1 MGHMRPWRSG
11 RDSNPRLTRLC
22 RPPLFRLSYADRT
35 AGLSRQSC
43 VTDFRI
49 AMGFHF
55 CVLLHHTPRLSG
67 VSQKRKRSG
76 PKTGLVHPQ
85 GCEPRRRRDRGER
98 NPPRTDV
105 YWSRLRT
112 KPIRATSGWTCL
124 LHGDGYPIPR
134 SIKRGRSSCLRN
146 RGGGTGRIRTGTI
159 SGYVLPKLCHLRY
172 CPI

>member
-11 RDSNPRLTRLC
+11 RDSNPRHTVLQTAAL
-22 RPPLFRLSYADRT
+22 PLSYADRT

-67 VSQKRKRSG
+67 VSQKKERGQARKPG
-76 PKTGLVHPQ
+76 W
-85 GCEPRRRRDRGER
+85 CIRRAMNPVGGGRRGG
-98 NPPRTDV
+98 NPPRTDA

-134 SIKRGRSSCLRN
+134 YHKTWALIVSPQSRWLDRPDSNRHNFGLWVTRRSA
-146 RGGGTGRIRTGTI
+146 I
-159 SGYVLPKLCHLRY
+159 
-172 CPI
+172 